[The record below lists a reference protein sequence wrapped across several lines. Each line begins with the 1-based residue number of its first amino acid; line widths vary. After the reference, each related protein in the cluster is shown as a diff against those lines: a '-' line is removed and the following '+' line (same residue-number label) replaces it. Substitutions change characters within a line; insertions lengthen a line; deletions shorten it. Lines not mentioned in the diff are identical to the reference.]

1 MRAAVATR
9 YGPPQVVRIE
19 EVDKPAAGEGELLVK
34 VHATT
39 VNRTDCGYRG
49 AKPWI
54 IRFFSGLWRPKTT
67 ILGTEFAGVVEAVGD
82 GVTGFHAGDRVCGYC
97 EGTFGAHAEY
107 MTVAANRLIAR
118 IPEDRSFV
126 AAAPST
132 EGSHYALGL
141 LRRAG
146 VEPGQQVLVYGA
158 TGAIGSSAVQIGK
171 SLGLS
176 VTAVCGTDHVD
187 LVRSLGADRV
197 IDYQTEDFTK
207 DTRRYHLVLDA
218 VGKSS
223 FRRCVRLLKPGGIY
237 ISSDLGFMW
246 HGLLFS
252 LITPLF
258 RGRKQV
264 FAAPRPDP
272 EAARYLTG
280 LIESGEFTPV
290 IDRVYPLDE
299 IVDAYRYVETGQKIG
314 NVVITV

>member
-1 MRAAVATR
+1 M
-9 YGPPQVVRIE
+9 VRIE
-19 EVDKPAAGEGELLVK
+19 EVDKPAAGEGDLLVK

-49 AKPWI
+49 GKPWI
-54 IRFFSGLWRPKTT
+54 IRFFSGLWRPRAT

-82 GVTGFHAGDRVCGYC
+82 GVTGFQAGDRVCGYC

-107 MTVAANRLIAR
+107 MTVAANRLVAR

-126 AAAPST
+126 EAAPST
-132 EGSHYALGL
+132 EGSHYALGMF
-141 LRRAG
+141 RRTG
-146 VEPGQQVLVYGA
+146 SGPGQQVLIYGA

-187 LVRSLGADRV
+187 LVQSLGADRV

-207 DTRRYHLVLDA
+207 DTQRYDLVLDA

-237 ISSDLGFMW
+237 TSSDVGFMW
-246 HGLLFS
+246 HGPLFS

-264 FAAPRPDP
+264 FVTPRRDP
-272 EAARYLTG
+272 EAVRYLKE

>member
-1 MRAAVATR
+1 MRAAVAAR
-9 YGPPQVVRIE
+9 YGPPGVVRIE
-19 EVDKPAAGEGELLVK
+19 EVDKPAAGQGSLLIK

-54 IRFFSGLWRPKTT
+54 IRLFSGLWRPRAS

-82 GVTGFHAGDRVCGYC
+82 GVTGFQAGDRVCGYC

-118 IPEDRSFV
+118 IPEDRSYV
-126 AAAPST
+126 EAAPST

-141 LRRAG
+141 FRRAG
-146 VEPGQQVLVYGA
+146 AKPGQQVLVYGA

-187 LVRSLGADRV
+187 LVESLGADRV
-197 IDYQTEDFTK
+197 VDYQTEDFTK
-207 DTRRYHLVLDA
+207 DSQRYDLVLDA

-264 FAAPRPDP
+264 FATPRRDP
-272 EAARYLTG
+272 EAVRCLKG

-299 IVDAYRYVETGQKIG
+299 IVDAYRYVETGQKTG